1 MNIKSNHKALFVLIL
16 SLSLSLGIML
26 AFSGCAN
33 ESIPETPAPP
43 NPATEEPNAPPSN
56 VNPPPI
62 GAVAMLINM
71 PTGEE
76 RSEYT
81 IVDTLELQETD
92 ESIIFV
98 ALEDG
103 TSIKVVE
110 IAMQDGGNI
119 VDGDTVYSV
128 TDAPKDFALELKAF
142 RPEGAPSYKLVID
155 LNDVETV
162 YYISYNGKDGNPKIE
177 YIF

>member
-1 MNIKSNHKALFVLIL
+1 MKNRLKCMVMPVLVL
-16 SLSLSLGIML
+16 SLSLSLML
-26 AFSGCAN
+26 ALSGCAKGI
-33 ESIPETPAPP
+33 EPETPAPV
-43 NPATEEPNAPPSN
+43 NP
-56 VNPPPI
+56 NPPPAR
-62 GAVAMLINM
+62 AVAMLVNL
-71 PTGEE
+71 PTDEE

-81 IVDTLELQETD
+81 IIDTLDLQETD

-103 TSIKVVE
+103 TSLKVVE
-110 IAMQDGGNI
+110 IAMQDDGNI
-119 VDGDTVYSV
+119 IDLDTVYSV
-128 TDAPKDFALELKAF
+128 TDAPKDFALELKAL
-142 RPEGAPSYKLVID
+142 RPEGAPYYKLVIV